1 VVSPVVVSPEGIE
14 PDTEPEGGG
23 VVPDDFWSEPL
34 RPMGGVVSPEGI
46 EPSTYRL
53 RERMVDIRPCPTRIL
68 ASNCRELPY

>member
-1 VVSPVVVSPEGIE
+1 M
-14 PDTEPEGGG
+14 
-23 VVPDDFWSEPL
+23 PDDFRSEPL

-53 RERMVDIRPCPTRIL
+53 RERVVNVRPYPTRIL